1 MKLKIEK
8 IKPLDIREMEDGE
21 ISDRKEKALNA
32 FIEFW
37 EQHGPILLTQSH
49 FKIMN
54 DIYNI
59 AHEQLEWLER
69 INA

>member
-1 MKLKIEK
+1 MKIEK
-8 IKPLDIREMEDGE
+8 IIPLDIRETEDGE

-32 FIEFW
+32 FIVFW
-37 EQHGPILLTQSH
+37 EKHGSILLTQSH

-59 AHEQLEWLER
+59 AQEQLAWLER
-69 INA
+69 TGA

>member
-1 MKLKIEK
+1 MKIEK
-8 IKPLDIREMEDGE
+8 IIPLDIREMEDGE
-21 ISDRKEKALNA
+21 ISDRKVKALNA

-37 EQHGPILLTQSH
+37 EQHGSILLTQSH
-49 FKIMN
+49 FKIMD

-59 AHEQLEWLER
+59 SQGQLEWLER

>member
-1 MKLKIEK
+1 MKIEK

-21 ISDRKEKALNA
+21 ISNLKEKALNA
-32 FIEFW
+32 YIEFW
-37 EQHGPILLTQSH
+37 EKHGSILLTQSH
-49 FKIMN
+49 FRIMN

-59 AHEQLEWLER
+59 AQEQLEWLER